1 MDQSEPKKL
10 SLEEILVIIKQ
21 LSPEDQ
27 EKIRLLLNHG
37 TDNHVAPHAFVDR
50 KIDLDL
56 LAQGVP
62 AFSPESIKGD
72 IWPEDEDI
80 EEFLAELRQ
89 WRKSGY

>member
-10 SLEEILVIIKQ
+10 SLEEILLLIKQ

-37 TDNHVAPHAFVDR
+37 TVNKSSPHAFMDY
-50 KIDLDL
+50 KIDIDQ

-62 AFSPESIKGD
+62 VFSPESLKGD

-80 EEFLAELRQ
+80 EEFLADLRQ
-89 WRKSGY
+89 SRKSG